1 MANTNIVFGYA
12 RISDSSQNEARQMVA
27 LREAGVDERHIYLD
41 KQSGKNFNRP
51 QYQIL
56 KNNLREGD
64 LLIVQSIDRLGRNYK
79 DILNEWKDITQGIR
93 ADIKVLDMNMLDT
106 TLHKDLL
113 GTFISDLILQVL
125 AYVAQQERESI
136 KSRQAEGISCAMQEG
151 VRFGRPKV
159 NKPVNFAPVY
169 ESWKN
174 EEITAKKAM
183 DELGLKR
190 TTFYELVKEE
200 AASYEADEVG
210 KSHRTSKPVIYEK
223 SK

>member
-27 LREAGVDERHIYLD
+27 LKEAGVDERHTYLD

-56 KNNLREGD
+56 KNNLRAGD
-64 LLIVQSIDRLGRNYK
+64 LLIVKSICRLGRNYK
-79 DILNEWKDITQGIR
+79 DILSEWKEITQEIK

-113 GTFISDLILQVL
+113 GTFISDLVLQIL
-125 AYVAQQERESI
+125 AYVAEQERQSI
-136 KSRQAEGISCAMQEG
+136 KSRQAEGISCAMEQG
-151 VRFGRPKV
+151 VKFGRPKV
-159 NKPVNFAPVY
+159 SKPENFKSVY
-169 ESWKN
+169 ETWKSDK
-174 EEITAKKAM
+174 ITAKAAM

-200 AASYEADEVG
+200 EAPYEDFEIDESPV
-210 KSHRTSKPVIYEK
+210 SHRPIVTKK
-223 SK
+223 TK